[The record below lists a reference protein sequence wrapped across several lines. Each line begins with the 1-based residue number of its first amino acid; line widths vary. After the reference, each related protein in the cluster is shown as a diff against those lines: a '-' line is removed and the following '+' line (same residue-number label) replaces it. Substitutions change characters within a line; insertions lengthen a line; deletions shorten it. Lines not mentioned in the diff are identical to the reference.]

1 MDGQAPNLQ
10 NLIEILKHELALH
23 KQLFDV
29 LNAERAALVD
39 VDLKQIREVTFTKEG
54 LLADI
59 QREEVR
65 RRRWVDALSDY
76 SGITPNDLS
85 AEKVAEVYGGLE
97 REQLVSLRNGLRYLL
112 MQAREINS
120 ENQKLTENALRES
133 QLLKENALGMGG
145 DRAATYGPKGSM
157 GMAKDRGSRIITREA

>member
-29 LNAERAALVD
+29 LKAERAALVD
-39 VDLKQIREVTFTKEG
+39 VDLKQIREVTFAKEG

-65 RRRWVDALSDY
+65 RRRWVEGLSDY
-76 SGITPNDLS
+76 SGIAAAELS
-85 AEKVAEVYGGLE
+85 AEKIAEVFGGLE
-97 REQLVSLRNGLRYLL
+97 REQLVNLRNGLRYLL
-112 MQAREINS
+112 LQARDANL

-133 QLLKENALGMGG
+133 QLMKENALGMGG
-145 DRAATYGPKGSM
+145 DRAATYGPRGNM